1 MIRRREDPRDYQPR
15 ASSSDGGAQ
24 TSGANPGPGGGLG
37 GALLQRKIAN
47 RLLQRKTGDAPD
59 GGGQAPAQ
67 PAAHAT
73 LRMGSR
79 GPEVTQ
85 LQQLL
90 NQHGNSLVPDGD
102 FGGKTATAVKA
113 FQKSAGLA
121 ADGVVGPATWQALEG
136 GGASKPAGPDAGA
149 GTPGGGPGTPGGGAP
164 VTDDKKDGDKKP
176 GDGAASGGSRRTL
189 KKGMIGDDVRTM
201 QEQVAAAG
209 ITIWVDGSFGDGTA
223 KAVRA
228 FQTKAGL
235 EPTGIVDAD
244 TWAALD
250 RVAPLV
256 SGPATRQPRSP
267 ALQKLIDGGYS
278 SAGKYKPSQD
288 GFTDPELDVLLK
300 EYGKYWLVDTSLAP
314 GSGEQKDN
322 SQAGGHSAGKSVLEH
337 PPWVGVMQQKLI
349 AKTKWTDDEAAT
361 NKLLEAFLVGWTS
374 DKPGGMASNVEEFYR
389 HTGKSETNKQAGP
402 LGGAKGNDN
411 WCAAASSSATV
422 LGLLR
427 KGVRF
432 STGGPP
438 SKMLPAELQKQT
450 NRLVEWENKRPGN
463 TVGGTAAWTAQL
475 SPGDIMSIVGSGPLS
490 GHVATVI
497 EDTGDAIKMVSGN
510 AAGATGNEGS
520 VRVEQVRRERP
531 PDSYNYLQI
540 AMNSNAYAGAKA
552 TVNKLAAN
560 PDMTPEEA
568 AKFEAA
574 EAKMQ
579 QIEAGDLPTSRQ
591 DSRFKPGKH
600 APAQPG
606 VVWVVSYYKTSK
618 LNANVLTQDLSGES
632 LSREGLERC
641 EPLESAYPDHA
652 KYGI

>member
-1 MIRRREDPRDYQPR
+1 M
-15 ASSSDGGAQ
+15 
-24 TSGANPGPGGGLG
+24 ANGVGS
-37 GALLQRKIAN
+37 ALLQRKIVN
-47 RLLQRKTGDAPD
+47 RMLQRKAADSPDAGTQD
-59 GGGQAPAQ
+59 AAAK
-67 PAAHAT
+67 PAAHTT
-73 LRMGSR
+73 LHLGNR
-79 GPEVTQ
+79 GPEVAQ
-85 LQQLL
+85 LQGLL

-113 FQKSAGLA
+113 YQKSAGLT
-121 ADGVVGPATWQALEG
+121 ADGVVGTATWQALEG
-136 GGASKPAGPDAGA
+136 SGGGGQGAQGGAADKGAQGGGAVTPAGPDGGDQHGDDNKAAGGA
-149 GTPGGGPGTPGGGAP
+149 QGGGT
-164 VTDDKKDGDKKP
+164 
-176 GDGAASGGSRRTL
+176 RRTL

-209 ITIWVDGSFGDGTA
+209 ISVWVDGSFGDGTT

-228 FQTKAGL
+228 FQTKAGID
-235 EPTGIVDAD
+235 PTGIVDTA

-250 RVAPLV
+250 KAAPVV

-267 ALQKLIDGGYS
+267 ALQKLIDGS
-278 SAGKYKPSQD
+278 FSHAGKYKPAKD
-288 GFTDPELDVLLK
+288 GFADAELDVLLK

-314 GSGEQKDN
+314 GAGDGGDN
-322 SQAGGHSAGKSVLEH
+322 GKAGGHSAGKEVLEH
-337 PPWVGVMQQKLI
+337 PPWVGAMQQKMI
-349 AKTKWTDDEAAT
+349 AKTKWSEDETAT
-361 NKLLEAFLVGWTS
+361 NQLLQAFLIAWTN
-374 DKPGGMASNVEEFYR
+374 DKPGGMASNVGEFYR
-389 HTGKSETNKQAGP
+389 HVGGSETNQHAGA

-432 STGGPP
+432 ATGAGP

-450 NRLVEWENKRPGN
+450 NKLVDWETKRSGN
-463 TVGGTAAWTAQL
+463 TVGGHAAWSAQL

-497 EDTGDAIKMVSGN
+497 EDSGDSIKMVSGN
-510 AAGATGNEGS
+510 AVGASGNEGS
-520 VRVEQVRRERP
+520 IRVEQVRRETP
-531 PDSYNYLQI
+531 PNDYNYLEI

-560 PDMTPEEA
+560 PDQTPEEQ
-568 AKFEAA
+568 AKYEAA
-574 EAKMQ
+574 QSKMQ
-579 QIEAGDLPTSRQ
+579 QIEGGSLPVNRQ
-591 DSRFKPGKH
+591 DPRFKPGKH

-618 LNANVLTQDLSGES
+618 LNANVLTQDVSGAS
-632 LSREGLERC
+632 LAAEGLERC
-641 EPLESAYPDHA
+641 EPLESLYPDHA